1 MVATT
6 IRNLSGFSL
15 SWLLVVAGG
24 FALLRLMPGD
34 PVIIFLDASGL
45 GVDGAVLERM
55 RAAWGLDAPL
65 FVQFLDWLARFIS
78 GDWGISYAT
87 GRPVL
92 PEIAGR
98 LPWSVTIGAG
108 GLGLA
113 VIVGFRLGFAAAAR
127 PGGVA
132 DRLSRLLAIGAQAL
146 PAFAVGFVL
155 LWLLAIEFR
164 LVRPLSG
171 GVAERLFLPILLVA
185 LFSIGSVAR
194 VTRVAFCEIRDRPYF
209 TTALAKGYSRRVALW
224 RQGRRHAALTLLA
237 VIMPEAAW
245 IIGGTAIAEIVFSV
259 PGLSEYVVRAVAA
272 RDYAVLQAFIAIVA
286 LWLLLVQRAAA
297 LARRS
302 LDPRLADQ
310 LTWRDA

>member
-1 MVATT
+1 MAATA
-6 IRNLSGFSL
+6 IRTFSGFWL

-34 PVIIFLDASGL
+34 PAIIFLDASGL
-45 GVDGAVLERM
+45 GLDGAVLAHM

-65 FVQFLDWLARFIS
+65 PAQFFAWLTRFLS

-98 LPWSVTIGAG
+98 LPWSVAIGAS
-108 GLGLA
+108 GLA
-113 VIVGFRLGFAAAAR
+113 IAVIGGFRLGFAAAAR

-132 DRLSRLLAIGAQAL
+132 DHLSRVLAIGAQAL

-155 LWLLAIEFR
+155 LWLLAIEWGI
-164 LVRPLSG
+164 VRPLSG
-171 GVAERLFLPILLVA
+171 GIVERLALPILLVA

-194 VTRVAFCEIRDRPYF
+194 VTRVAFLEIRDRPF
-209 TTALAKGYSRRVALW
+209 FRTALAKGFAPRRALW
-224 RQGRRHAALTLLA
+224 LQGRRHAALTLLA

-245 IIGGTAIAEIVFSV
+245 VIGGTAIAEIVFAI
-259 PGLSEYVVRAVAA
+259 PGLSEYVVRAVSA

-286 LWLLLVQRAAA
+286 LWLLLLQRLAAFG
-297 LARRS
+297 RRA
-302 LDPRLADQ
+302 LDPRLAD
-310 LTWRDA
+310 RPA

>member
-1 MVATT
+1 MAATA
-6 IRNLSGFSL
+6 IRSVSGFWL

-34 PVIIFLDASGL
+34 PAIIFLDASGL
-45 GVDGAVLERM
+45 GLDAGVLARM

-65 FVQFLDWLARFIS
+65 PAQFFAWLTRFLS

-92 PEIAGR
+92 PEIAAR
-98 LPWSVTIGAG
+98 LPWSVAIGVG
-108 GLGLA
+108 GLAGA
-113 VIVGFRLGFAAAAR
+113 VMAGFGLGFAAAAR
-127 PGGVA
+127 PGGIA
-132 DRLSRLLAIGAQAL
+132 DHLSRMLAIGAQAL

-155 LWLLAIEFR
+155 LWLLAIEWGI
-164 LVRPLSG
+164 VRPLSG
-171 GVAERLFLPILLVA
+171 GIAERLALPILLVA

-194 VTRVAFCEIRDRPYF
+194 VTRVAFREIRDRPYF
-209 TTALAKGYSRRVALW
+209 RTALAKGLAPRRALW
-224 RQGRRHAALTLLA
+224 LQGRRHAGLTLLA

-245 IIGGTAIAEIVFSV
+245 VIGGTAIAEIVFAI

-286 LWLLLVQRAAA
+286 LWLLLLQRLAAFG
-297 LARRS
+297 RRA
-302 LDPRLADQ
+302 LDPRLADHAAG
-310 LTWRDA
+310 RGA